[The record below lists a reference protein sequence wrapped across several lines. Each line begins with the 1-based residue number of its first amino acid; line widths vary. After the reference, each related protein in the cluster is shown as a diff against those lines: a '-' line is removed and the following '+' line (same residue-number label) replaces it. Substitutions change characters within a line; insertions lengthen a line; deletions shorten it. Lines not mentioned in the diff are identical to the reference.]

1 MESGQRG
8 IVPPRTPDARFAQ
21 SKEASIRPQ
30 LYAPTLRCRCG
41 ATPRRPQQ
49 NRCMGKVGFH
59 PLSLVDFG
67 VFSGERQLDCHC
79 EEAVV
84 VG

>member
-8 IVPPRTPDARFAQ
+8 IVPPRTFDTRFAQ
-21 SKEASIRPQ
+21 SKEASVRFR
-30 LYAPTLRCRCG
+30 LYAPTLRC
-41 ATPRRPQQ
+41 
-49 NRCMGKVGFH
+49 RCMGKVGFH